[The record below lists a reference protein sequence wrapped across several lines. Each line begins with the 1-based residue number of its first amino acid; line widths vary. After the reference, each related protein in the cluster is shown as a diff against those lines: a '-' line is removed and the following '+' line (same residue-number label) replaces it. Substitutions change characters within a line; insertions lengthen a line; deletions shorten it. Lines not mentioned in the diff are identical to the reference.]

1 MADELTRV
9 DQWIYERLT
18 GDSALTAIVG
28 TKVFVDNAPQ
38 GTAFPFVVFSL
49 EYAADVVSHNHTRI
63 MVESLWRI
71 RVNKASES
79 YDNEMQAVADRI
91 DVLFDR
97 TSGTAGGAAIFSS
110 VRDEPYK
117 RPLIDEGKQY
127 RALGGLYRVLTQI
140 P

>member
-9 DQWIYERLT
+9 DQWIYQTLT
-18 GDSALTAIVG
+18 ADSALTAIVG

-49 EYAADVVSHNHTRI
+49 EYATDVVTHSHTRI
-63 MVESLWRI
+63 MVDSVWRI

-79 YDNEMQAVADRI
+79 YDSEMRSAADRI

-97 TSGTAGGAAIFSS
+97 TSGSAGEAQIFSS
-110 VRDEPYK
+110 VREEPYK
-117 RPLIDEGKQY
+117 RPLIDDGKQY
-127 RALGGLYRVLTQI
+127 RALGGIYRVLAQI